1 MWIKTD
7 IGLLINMDLVK
18 KIEIGTFD
26 GNWVLGA
33 DNGKD
38 NFIIARFETED
49 QAKICLDNL
58 LNKLNSDEFEM
69 EVH

>member
-7 IGLLINMDLVK
+7 VGLLINMDLIR
-18 KIEIGTFD
+18 KIEIGTYD
-26 GNWVLGA
+26 NRWVLGA

-49 QAKICLDNL
+49 QAKVCSDNL
-58 LNKLNSDEFEM
+58 LNKLNDNELNF
-69 EVH
+69 